1 LCVKDYMTKAENAC
15 FNSSGDLY
23 SINGA
28 PTTTQPSSMVASV
41 DLWHQRLGH
50 PQAAT
55 PSNLLSE
62 FSILCNRD
70 PHDIL
75 VCESCQLGKHVCLPF
90 STS

>member
-1 LCVKDYMTKAENAC
+1 MTKAEIPR

-28 PTTTQPSSMVASV
+28 PTITQPSSMVALV

-50 PQAAT
+50 PQAAML
-55 PSNLLSE
+55 SNLLSE
-62 FSILCNRD
+62 FSILCNKD
-70 PHDIL
+70 PHDFL
-75 VCESCQLGKHVCLPF
+75 VCESCQLGKHVSLPF